1 MKEKQGR
8 NTRRKNI
15 RALSLAVWSIVFIFV
30 GVAVMYLF
38 TLAGA
43 ESIKG
48 IVSERDYWLCNGVID
63 GLILIGYLFLYR
75 VDAQNIAL
83 EENDLDDTDWLT
95 KKEIKKSKEFTLTS
109 WKKLPALSDGI
120 VLGAKKKGRDIEL
133 ITTSALHALIVG
145 TTGSGK
151 TTGFVDQNIA
161 VLARSKGKPSLLITD
176 PKKELYEK
184 HAKTL
189 REEGYTVSVLDLR
202 EPYSSVKW
210 NPLNVLLRRIRLIKD
225 LEYHL

>member
-95 KKEIKKSKEFTLTS
+95 KKEIKKSKEFTLT
-109 WKKLPALSDGI
+109 
-120 VLGAKKKGRDIEL
+120 
-133 ITTSALHALIVG
+133 
-145 TTGSGK
+145 
-151 TTGFVDQNIA
+151 
-161 VLARSKGKPSLLITD
+161 
-176 PKKELYEK
+176 
-184 HAKTL
+184 
-189 REEGYTVSVLDLR
+189 
-202 EPYSSVKW
+202 
-210 NPLNVLLRRIRLIKD
+210 
-225 LEYHL
+225 